1 MATRGAI
8 LLSIFKRRR
17 FPVEIIL
24 LCVRWYC
31 KYGISYRDLSEMMSE
46 RGVSVN
52 PSTIFR
58 WVQRYAPEIE
68 KRVRPTRDIVQVRGG
83 WMRPMCEWADSGG
96 RTSR

>member
-1 MATRGAI
+1 M
-8 LLSIFKRRR
+8 SPFKRRR

-31 KYGISYRDLSEMMSE
+31 KYGISYRDLAEMMSE

-68 KRVRPTRDIVQVRGG
+68 NRVRPYQGHRSGSWRVDEPVRSLADVGG
-83 WMRPMCEWADSGG
+83 TCFERS
-96 RTSR
+96 TSTGS